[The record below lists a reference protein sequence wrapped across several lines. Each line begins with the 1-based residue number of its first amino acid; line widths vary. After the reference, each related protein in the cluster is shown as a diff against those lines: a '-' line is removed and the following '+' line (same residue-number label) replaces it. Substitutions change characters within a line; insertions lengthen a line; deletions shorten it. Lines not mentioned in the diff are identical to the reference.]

1 MEAVIFFHCYFT
13 MWDINLV
20 PAQLNYNELKIM
32 KSMGQIDSVVCPKSA
47 FFWHNAC
54 FVAAFKVKD
63 AVFYNQNEK
72 NEKLEKTDAAKRDKN
87 DDDDNGSQSESDDED
102 YRTQLDYLPNA
113 IDFDQ
118 RFHHPDASTLLTE
131 KNPNAEQFKDLLLAL
146 VLCHHAQVSTS
157 SKHSNSGTVYRSLY
171 KEEEAQ
177 LYFASSFQYYMQS
190 KKKKILTISK
200 QSQTSRFS
208 EIYIRRI

>member
-1 MEAVIFFHCYFT
+1 
-13 MWDINLV
+13 
-20 PAQLNYNELKIM
+20 M

-72 NEKLEKTDAAKRDKN
+72 NERIEKEGQGKGGSRSGGEDG
-87 DDDDNGSQSESDDED
+87 NGSQSESDDED

-118 RFHHPDASTLLTE
+118 HFHHPDANTLLSAQ
-131 KNPNAEQFKDLLLAL
+131 NPNSEQFKELLLAL
-146 VLCHHAQVSTS
+146 VLCHHA
-157 SKHSNSGTVYRSLY
+157 
-171 KEEEAQ
+171 
-177 LYFASSFQYYMQS
+177 
-190 KKKKILTISK
+190 
-200 QSQTSRFS
+200 
-208 EIYIRRI
+208 

>member
-1 MEAVIFFHCYFT
+1 MEAVIFFHAYFT

-72 NEKLEKTDAAKRDKN
+72 NERLEKEGQGKRGHQE
-87 DDDDNGSQSESDDED
+87 DDG
-102 YRTQLDYLPNA
+102 NA
-113 IDFDQ
+113 
-118 RFHHPDASTLLTE
+118 S
-131 KNPNAEQFKDLLLAL
+131 
-146 VLCHHAQVSTS
+146 
-157 SKHSNSGTVYRSLY
+157 
-171 KEEEAQ
+171 
-177 LYFASSFQYYMQS
+177 
-190 KKKKILTISK
+190 
-200 QSQTSRFS
+200 
-208 EIYIRRI
+208 